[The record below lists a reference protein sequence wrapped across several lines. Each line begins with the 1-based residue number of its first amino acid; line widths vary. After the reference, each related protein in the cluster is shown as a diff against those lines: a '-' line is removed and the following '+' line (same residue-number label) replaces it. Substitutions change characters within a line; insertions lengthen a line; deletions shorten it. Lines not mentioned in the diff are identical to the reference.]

1 VILLIDLG
9 NTRLKWSVL
18 EKNKLTT
25 KGELVHVGQELS
37 DVLGGYD
44 EFPNMLERVVISSV
58 AGSQATKVI
67 LEFFKSFYALKPEF
81 VTVADEAFGVKNS
94 YVTPDRLGVDRWV
107 AMIGAFAEFGG
118 SVCIVDAGTAITVD
132 SLDESGR
139 HLGGVIAPGYRLML
153 GSLASGTSD
162 LDPNAAPP
170 EALAGDIFAT
180 DTLPAIQ
187 RGAAYAMAALVDRA
201 VTEAEKSFSSGSH
214 VILTG
219 GDAGMIQPL
228 LEHDSKLVADLILR
242 GLAVFARN

>member
-1 VILLIDLG
+1 MHCNADVHFA
-9 NTRLKWSVL
+9 RS
-18 EKNKLTT
+18 EKR
-25 KGELVHVGQELS
+25 GWG
-37 DVLGGYD
+37 
-44 EFPNMLERVVISSV
+44 
-58 AGSQATKVI
+58 
-67 LEFFKSFYALKPEF
+67 
-81 VTVADEAFGVKNS
+81 VTNS
-94 YVTPDRLGVDRWV
+94 YRQPRRLGVDRWV

-187 RGAAYAMAALVDRA
+187 RGAAYAMAALVDRV
-201 VTEAEKSFSSGSH
+201 VTEAEKSLSSGSH
-214 VILTG
+214 LVLTG
-219 GDAGMIQPL
+219 GDAEMIQPL

-242 GLAVFARN
+242 GLAMFARN